1 MAETLPASRA
11 VPPLAGRM
19 PMQCQRDL
27 DSLRSFVHSTIGEES
42 PAEPVSAND
51 FREVLLTGATGFVG
65 RFLLRDL
72 LRQDDS
78 LVVHCLVRADGVE
91 HGFARIRAALEHAE
105 IWDDAFGPRIRVVAG
120 DICAA
125 RFGLIDAEF
134 DDLCRRIDAV
144 YHLAADLSLVSSYS
158 SIRTVNATSLRN
170 VLALCLRTRFKHVFY
185 ASTMAVFPEYFCNFS
200 NEFSDGRIEHH
211 TQPDLATMKRLLPL
225 GFLGYP
231 WSKLVSEQVL
241 LFANAAG
248 LPVAIFRLPQTGMS
262 STGFAHASAVA
273 LSIYLAAIQVEM
285 APAGFSIQ
293 SCAEP
298 VDTLTEIC
306 AAISVN
312 PERRF
317 TIYHCCDSQ
326 PPHDDFGPADFGL
339 YLREVP
345 YKAFR
350 RACEALGERSPLH
363 GLWTLLDYFA
373 PYWFADGEARGAAPV
388 DDRAIREDCP
398 FPVRWP
404 ALLLRHARS
413 YDWIRGQGD
422 GWPHPVPKA
431 RLDLDRLMAQAEGY
445 AESVGVLFDR
455 TFPAWMRTGF
465 QRLVGALNAPQAG
478 LLEERRPHVVYELT
492 RQLRNN
498 AALALEWQQHPEIE
512 GEEITRP
519 VFIVG
524 INRTG
529 TTFLH
534 RLMARDRRFW
544 TLRRYELAE
553 PVLSSGEYNTVART
567 AGDPRRLHVKE
578 VLESIRVVD
587 QFVEMHRIDIDQPEE
602 DFPILRQSF
611 ASWVNAVAFY
621 VPDYRCWLAATGSD
635 NAYAYHHRVMRH
647 FTWQRRQRER
657 DARKGW
663 LLKMPFHLMELEALL
678 ANYPDAIFIQTHRE
692 PAQFMGSWNSLV
704 DRIRSISIEPRP
716 RHDTG
721 AEQLDLMSGMLNE
734 AMRFRA
740 SRPELESRWVDV
752 SYRDL
757 VENPMGVVNAIYER
771 LGWRLEPEAAADME
785 SWLERQAE
793 QRRQEPPHR
802 YSLGD
807 FGLTAERVAAA
818 FAPYREFVASR
829 KIA

>member
-1 MAETLPASRA
+1 MAEIIPASRA
-11 VPPLAGRM
+11 VPSLVGRM
-19 PMQCQRDL
+19 PVQCRGDV
-27 DSLRSFVHSTIGEES
+27 DSLRKFVHSTIAEES
-42 PAEPVSAND
+42 PAEPVSANE

-65 RFLLRDL
+65 RFLLREL
-72 LRQDDS
+72 LRQNDG
-78 LVVHCLVRADGVE
+78 LIVHCLVRADDVE

-105 IWDDAFGPRIRVVAG
+105 IWEDALGSRIRVTVG

-125 RFGLIDAEF
+125 QFGLSDAEF

-144 YHLAADLSLVSSYS
+144 YHLAAELSLVSSYS
-158 SIRTVNATSLRN
+158 SIRTVNASSLRN

-185 ASTMAVFPEYFCNFS
+185 ASTMGVFPEYFCNFS
-200 NEFSDGRIEHH
+200 NEFSRRRIEHH
-211 TQPDLATMKRLLPL
+211 MQPDLATMKRLLPP
-225 GFLGYP
+225 GFVGYP

-262 STGFAHASAVA
+262 STGYTQASAIS
-273 LSIYLAAIQVEM
+273 LSIYQAAIQIEM

-298 VDTLTEIC
+298 VDTLAEIC
-306 AAISVN
+306 AAISMN
-312 PERRF
+312 SDRRF
-317 TIYHCCDSQ
+317 TIYHCCDPL
-326 PPHDDFGPADFGL
+326 PPHDDFGPADFGIHL
-339 YLREVP
+339 DEVP
-345 YKAFR
+345 YESFR
-350 RACEALGERSPLH
+350 RACQALGDSSPLH
-363 GLWTLLDYFA
+363 GLWDLLDFFA
-373 PYWFADGEARGAAPV
+373 PYWFAGSGGHGVAPV

-398 FPVRWP
+398 VPVRWP

-413 YDWIRGQGD
+413 YDWIRRQGD
-422 GWPHPVPKA
+422 GWPYPVPKA
-431 RLDLDRLMAQAEGY
+431 RLDFDRLMAQAEGY
-445 AESVGVLFDR
+445 AERVDVLFDL
-455 TFPAWMRTGF
+455 TFPAWMRAGF
-465 QRLVGALNAPQAG
+465 QRLVEALNARQAG
-478 LLEERRPHVVYELT
+478 LLEERRPHVAYELN

-498 AALALEWQQHPEIE
+498 AALAKEWRQHPEIE
-512 GEEITRP
+512 REVIRRP

-534 RLMARDRRFW
+534 RLMANDRRFW

-553 PVLSSGEYNTVART
+553 PVLAGGEYETLART
-567 AGDPRRLHVKE
+567 VGDPRRAHVKE
-578 VLESIRVVD
+578 MLDSIRVVE
-587 QFVEMHRIDIDQPEE
+587 QFAEMHHIDIDQPEE

-611 ASWVNAVAFY
+611 TSWVNAVAY
-621 VPDYRCWLAATGSD
+621 HVPDYRYWLAATGSD
-635 NAYAYHHRVMRH
+635 NAYAYHHRVMQH

-657 DARKGW
+657 GALKVW
-663 LLKMPFHLMELEALL
+663 LFKMPFHLMELEALL
-678 ANYPDAIFIQTHRE
+678 ANYPDAVFIQTHRE

-704 DRIRSISIEPRP
+704 DRIRAISMEPRP

-752 SYRDL
+752 SYGDL
-757 VENPMGVVNAIYER
+757 VENPMAVVNAIYER
-771 LGWRLEPEAAADME
+771 LNWQLEPTAAAEME
-785 SWLERQAE
+785 SWLELQAE
-793 QRRQEPPHR
+793 QRRRNPLHR
-802 YSLGD
+802 YNLKDFSL
-807 FGLTAERVAAA
+807 TTERVAAA

-829 KIA
+829 KIT

>member
-1 MAETLPASRA
+1 MDTRPVSRT
-11 VPPLAGRM
+11 VSSLAGRM
-19 PMQCQRDL
+19 PPQCQRDL
-27 DSLRSFVHSTIGEES
+27 DSLRSFVHSTIAEES

-65 RFLLRDL
+65 RFLLREL
-72 LRQDDS
+72 LRRNDS
-78 LVVHCLVRADGVE
+78 LIVHCLVRADGVE

-105 IWDDAFGPRIRVVAG
+105 LWDDAFGPRIRVVIG

-125 RFGLIDAEF
+125 RFGLGDAEF

-144 YHLAADLSLVSSYS
+144 YHLAADLSLVSSYA
-158 SIRTVNATSLRN
+158 SIRTVNASSLRN

-200 NEFSDGRIEHH
+200 NEFSRSRIEHH
-211 TQPDLATMKRLLPL
+211 MQPDLAAMKRLLPI
-225 GFLGYP
+225 GIVGYP
-231 WSKLVSEQVL
+231 WSKLVSEQIL

-262 STGFAHASAVA
+262 STGFTHASAVA
-273 LSIYLAAIQVEM
+273 LSVYLAAIQIEM

-293 SCAEP
+293 SYAEP
-298 VDTLTEIC
+298 VDTLGAIC

-317 TIYHCCDSQ
+317 TIYHCCDPQ

-345 YKAFR
+345 YETFR
-350 RACEALGERSPLH
+350 RACQALGERSPLH
-363 GLWTLLDYFA
+363 GLWTLVDFFA
-373 PYWFADGEARGAAPV
+373 PYWFAGGEARGVAPV

-413 YDWIRGQGD
+413 YDWVRRQRD
-422 GWPHPVPKA
+422 GWPYPVPRA
-431 RLDLDRLMAQAEGY
+431 RLDFDRLMVQAEGY
-445 AESVGVLFDR
+445 AERVGVPFER

-465 QRLVGALNAPQAG
+465 QRLVEALNAPHAG
-478 LLEERRPHVVYELT
+478 LLEERRPHLVYALS

-498 AALALEWQQHPEIE
+498 AALAREWQQHPEIE
-512 GEEITRP
+512 REEIVRP

-534 RLMARDRRFW
+534 RMMARDGTFW
-544 TLRRYELAE
+544 TLRRYELGE
-553 PVLSSGEYNTVART
+553 PVLASGEYATVACT
-567 AGDPRRLHVKE
+567 ANDPRRTHLKE
-578 VLESIRVVD
+578 LLDAIGLVD
-587 QFVEMHRIDIDQPEE
+587 QFAEMHRIDIDEPEE
-602 DFPILRQSF
+602 DFPILRQAF
-611 ASWVNAVAFY
+611 ASWLNTIAY
-621 VPDYRCWLAATGSD
+621 HVPEYRRWLAASD
-635 NAYAYHHRVMRH
+635 SCKAYAYHHRMMQH
-647 FTWQRRQRER
+647 FTWQRRQREGT
-657 DARKGW
+657 ARKCW

-704 DRIRSISIEPRP
+704 DRIRSVSIEPRP

-721 AEQLDLMSGMLNE
+721 AEQLDLMSDMLNE

-757 VENPMGVVNAIYER
+757 VENPMAVVNAIYER
-771 LGWRLEPEAAADME
+771 LDWRLEPAAAAEMQD
-785 SWLERQAE
+785 WLEWQAE
-793 QRRQEPPHR
+793 QRRQEPAHR
-802 YSLGD
+802 YNLDD
-807 FGLTAERVAAA
+807 FGLTAEQVTAA